1 MVNPSL
7 SSPPYP
13 LHTHTHTHTHFIRAT
28 YRLVGSIVPQ
38 YVLGQVTIIAVR
50 GVDTLESEVIR
61 SEWDVIA
68 SVVIPLISCDIET
81 TVVPVCKDQL

>member
-1 MVNPSL
+1 M
-7 SSPPYP
+7 
-13 LHTHTHTHTHFIRAT
+13 
-28 YRLVGSIVPQ
+28 
-38 YVLGQVTIIAVR
+38 LGQVTIIAVR